1 MRPFAL
7 AIVGGSPEACVAV
20 GGKEYIRLGSGSI
33 SLSCR
38 DLEKEFVRK
47 QKVKSEEGEMMVYSV
62 LATIC
67 EIGLTHDNWEGAD
80 LKAGYIAVH
89 LDD

>member
-62 LATIC
+62 WYWQQYLKWDLLTI
-67 EIGLTHDNWEGAD
+67 IGKGLT
-80 LKAGYIAVH
+80 
-89 LDD
+89 